1 MGQSITQETQDRHGG
16 GSFVKLLFV
25 EDEYYTRN
33 GILQSIDWAGL
44 GIDQVESASNGQ
56 AGMDMLRIEPD
67 ILLTDIRMPY
77 VTGLDIAKQL
87 KSNDPESEIIIM
99 SSYSDKEYLFTAI
112 SLSAVSYIEKPV
124 RVEELTSALRQ
135 AIHRRKQSLLLRKMQ
150 PSIPLTALP
159 DQDAAGL
166 RHSTRMALQL
176 IREHYQDEQFNVN
189 TIAEALH
196 LTADHLTSSFKDD
209 TGRTIKRVITDVR
222 LEAARYLLLT
232 TNLSMGEIAHKAGYD
247 NANYFSKVFR
257 QTTGVTPNEYRAQ
270 HKKAEAA
277 P

>member
-1 MGQSITQETQDRHGG
+1 M
-16 GSFVKLLFV
+16 KLLFV
-25 EDEYYTRN
+25 EDEYYTRT
-33 GILQSIDWAGL
+33 GILQSIDWKAL
-44 GIDQVESASNGQ
+44 GIDQVESASNGK
-56 AGMDMLRIEPD
+56 AGMDMLRIGPD

-77 VTGLDIAKQL
+77 VTGLEIAKQL
-87 KSNDPESEIIIM
+87 KSNDPDSEVIIM

-124 RVEELTSALRQ
+124 RIDELTSALRQ
-135 AIHRRKQSLLLRKMQ
+135 AIHRRKQSFLLRKIQ
-150 PSIPLTALP
+150 TSIPLNSLP
-159 DQDAAGL
+159 DQDAAGF

-176 IREHYQDEQFNVN
+176 IREHYHEEQFNVN
-189 TIAEALH
+189 TIAEELH

-209 TGRTIKRVITDVR
+209 TGRTIKRMITDVR
-222 LEAARYLLLT
+222 LEAAQHYLST
-232 TNLSMGEIAHKAGYD
+232 TNLSMGDIAHKIGYD

-257 QTTGVTPNEYRAQ
+257 QMSGITPNEYRTQ